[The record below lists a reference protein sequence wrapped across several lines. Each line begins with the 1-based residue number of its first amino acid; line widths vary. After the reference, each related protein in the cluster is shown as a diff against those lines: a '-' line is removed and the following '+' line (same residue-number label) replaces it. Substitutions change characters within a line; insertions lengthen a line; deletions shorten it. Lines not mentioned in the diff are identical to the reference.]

1 MCVWPWRARMRE
13 MIAGRSMPSIVF
25 STKRPVAISA
35 PVLPALTQAS
45 ASPAFTRS
53 IATRIEE
60 SFFLRSASCG
70 FSSMET
76 TCVASLHGDAI
87 AAMRAAPSRSS
98 ARSARRRPTSTM
110 RRSDSRSS
118 ASSAAGTVTPGP

>member
-60 SFFLRSASCG
+60 SFFLRRASCG
-70 FSSMET
+70 FSSMAT
-76 TCVASLHGDAI
+76 TCVASCTRTRSTQLRGRVAQQLLDGFAQTDEHDAQVGLGL
-87 AAMRAAPSRSS
+87 R
-98 ARSARRRPTSTM
+98 ARRA
-110 RRSDSRSS
+110 RRAR
-118 ASSAAGTVTPGP
+118 